1 MSEQQ
6 EQSANVDDLLKN
18 AIPIDEGDG
27 EDDVGDL
34 EEITEEQDQP
44 QDTVKSGY
52 AAEAVPTIELSEEPS
67 DSKRQVES
75 LGAKAARQ
83 EMWTREVDR
92 TSSGASHVR
101 TFTAK
106 TTKEGIAY
114 MDEQINTW
122 LAENPDVVVK
132 FVTVVPGDIIGRT
145 RDPSLFISVWV

>member
-6 EQSANVDDLLKN
+6 EQSADVDDLLKS
-18 AIPIDEGDG
+18 AIPIDQAVG
-27 EDDVGDL
+27 EDDESDL
-34 EEITEEQDQP
+34 EEIADGPAQP

-52 AAEAVPTIELSEEPS
+52 AAEAVPTIELSEDAS
-67 DSKRQVES
+67 DGTRQVES
-75 LGAKAARQ
+75 LGARSARQ
-83 EMWTREVDR
+83 EIWTRKVDR
-92 TSSGASHVR
+92 TSRGASHVR

-114 MDEQINTW
+114 MDEQINRW
-122 LAENPDVVVK
+122 LAENPEVEVK